1 MSSLPTK
8 IVVVSPKPLTVDDF
22 GSETKVAPGSIA
34 NLDSKGGHL
43 PEGTSGLLISFRG
56 DESLN
61 RNVVSLVSEA
71 LEADIPI
78 LASGSGMH
86 LLNVA
91 LRGDEA
97 LSTPDHTGDGDGDT
111 VRQSIF
117 LAPGAKVS
125 STIGGSGWLTI
136 PCCHSTGVFQ
146 SGLAPGV
153 MAGAIAAD
161 RVVEA
166 FEMPGRRWVIGVQW
180 DVLGAIKMPRG
191 FDSILMAFVERATS
205 E

>member
-1 MSSLPTK
+1 MGSLPTK
-8 IVVVSPKPLTVDDF
+8 IVVVSPRTLTVNDF
-22 GSETKVAPGSIA
+22 GSECTVEPEWIA
-34 NLDSKGGHL
+34 NLDPIDGHL
-43 PEGTSGLLISFRG
+43 PDGTSGLLISGSG
-56 DESLN
+56 DDSLK
-61 RNVVSLVSEA
+61 RDIGTLVGQA
-71 LEADIPI
+71 LEIDIPI
-78 LASGSGMH
+78 LGSGSGMH

-91 LRGDEA
+91 LHGDDARPTSVHE
-97 LSTPDHTGDGDGDT
+97 GDGDGDS
-111 VRQSIF
+111 VRQSMF

-136 PCCHSTGVFQ
+136 PCRHGKGVFQ

-153 MAGAIAAD
+153 MASAIASD

-191 FDSILMAFVERATS
+191 FDAILMAFVERATGR
-205 E
+205 

>member
-1 MSSLPTK
+1 MPAK
-8 IVVVSPKPLTVDDF
+8 IVVVSPSPLTADDF
-22 GSETKVAPGSIA
+22 GSETKIEPESIA
-34 NLDSKGGHL
+34 NVDSTGGHL
-43 PEGTSGLLISFRG
+43 PEGTSGLLIFARG
-56 DESLN
+56 EDSPNSE
-61 RNVVSLVSEA
+61 VGSLVGEA

-91 LRGDEA
+91 LRGDGA
-97 LSTPDHTGDGDGDT
+97 RPTPEHTGDKDGDT

-153 MAGAIAAD
+153 MAGAIADD

-166 FEMPGRRWVIGVQW
+166 FEMPGQRWVIGVQW

>member
-1 MSSLPTK
+1 MPPK
-8 IVVVSPKPLTVDDF
+8 IVVLSPRTLTVEDF
-22 GSETKVAPGSIA
+22 GSESKIEPDWIA
-34 NLDSKGGHL
+34 NLGPIVSRLPDDSTGV
-43 PEGTSGLLISFRG
+43 LISG
-56 DESLN
+56 PEEISLKSDLG
-61 RNVVSLVSEA
+61 SLVGEA
-71 LEADIPI
+71 LDANIPI

-86 LLNVA
+86 RLNAA
-91 LRGDEA
+91 LHGDQA
-97 LSTPDHTGDGDGDT
+97 RPTSAHSSGVGDDS
-111 VRQSIF
+111 VRQSMF

-136 PCCHSTGVFQ
+136 PCSHSKGVFQ

-153 MAGAIAAD
+153 MASAIAAD

-191 FDSILMAFVERATS
+191 FDSILMAFVERATGK
-205 E
+205 